1 MQGEFSLYQKNCC
14 QLIIKPAAVFLSLNI
29 SIDKCIYIVYTN
41 VKGVDNMRATI
52 QKWGNSQAIRLP
64 KAVLETATINENEQ
78 VSILAE
84 RNQIIIKKSRKHR
97 EHIPLAERLKDW
109 NGQPYEL
116 NDEDKAWLD
125 LEPVGDEV

>member
-1 MQGEFSLYQKNCC
+1 MT
-14 QLIIKPAAVFLSLNI
+14 IIS
-29 SIDKCIYIVYTN
+29 
-41 VKGVDNMRATI
+41 KGVDDMRATI

-64 KAVLETATINENEQ
+64 KAVLETASIKENEQ
-78 VSILAE
+78 VHILAE

-125 LEPVGDEV
+125 LEPVGDEVW